1 MLHFFSHIM
10 TKRKNLPF
18 NYSKISVLNEHM
30 DGRRIPL
37 LHLLAILGTTVY
49 CTWPQHL
56 KAGH

>member
-30 DGRRIPL
+30 DGRGIPL
-37 LHLLAILGTTVY
+37 PHLLAILGTTSTVY
-49 CTWPQHL
+49 TAH
-56 KAGH
+56 GRNT